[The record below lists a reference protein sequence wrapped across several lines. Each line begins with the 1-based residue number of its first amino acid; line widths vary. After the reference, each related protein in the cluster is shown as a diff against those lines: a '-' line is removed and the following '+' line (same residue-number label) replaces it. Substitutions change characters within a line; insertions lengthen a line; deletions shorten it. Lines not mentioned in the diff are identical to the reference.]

1 MPPWLRWPSER
12 DYRYRSQAPGAPPAA
27 GVTPSTAECDGHV
40 TAGIA
45 ATTLYVAELAQ
56 NLARSQTSAPTD
68 PVTPARIW
76 FPYRSGFNRA
86 VRLIGMAMLLGSAL
100 GLLGA
105 VAGLPLNLLSMLAAL
120 LLSLG
125 LIGFSVRPS
134 LRRARF

>member
-1 MPPWLRWPSER
+1 MI
-12 DYRYRSQAPGAPPAA
+12 
-27 GVTPSTAECDGHV
+27 GVIPSTAECDGRV
-40 TAGIA
+40 TANIA
-45 ATTLYVAELAQ
+45 PATLYVAELAQ
-56 NLARSQTSAPTD
+56 NLARSQTSAPAE
-68 PVTPARIW
+68 PVLPARIW

-86 VRLIGMAMLLGSAL
+86 IRLVGMAMLLGSAL

-134 LRRARF
+134 LRKPRF